1 MRLRGISLLILIL
14 TFSGTVT
21 AQSLSHQVLVPV
33 AGVISDGKV
42 SYSQTGGET
51 AVELVGCT
59 WYQVSQGFQQ
69 PLVNTS
75 TEITPP
81 GTGMKVYPNP
91 ATQFLTV
98 ELFGEDARCFRIE
111 FINSAGVI
119 IDSYEQE
126 FMAGFWFKEPYN
138 IEHLENGFY
147 LVRVSSSD
155 NKISRSFKIEKL

>member
-1 MRLRGISLLILIL
+1 MRLSGISLSVLIL
-14 TFSGTVT
+14 TFTGAIR

-33 AGVISDGKV
+33 AGVINDSRV

-59 WYQVSQGFQQ
+59 FYQVTQGFQQ
-69 PLVNTS
+69 PLVKISNETP
-75 TEITPP
+75 PP

-91 ATQFLTV
+91 ATQFITI
-98 ELFGEDARCFRIE
+98 ELFGAEARCFRIE

-119 IDSYEQE
+119 VDSYEQE

-138 IEHLENGFY
+138 IEHLKNGFY
-147 LVRVSSSD
+147 LVRVTSND